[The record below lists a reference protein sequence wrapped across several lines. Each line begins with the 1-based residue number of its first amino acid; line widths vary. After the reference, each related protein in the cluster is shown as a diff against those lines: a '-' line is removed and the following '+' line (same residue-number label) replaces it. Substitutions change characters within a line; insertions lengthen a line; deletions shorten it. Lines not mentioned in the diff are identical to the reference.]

1 MAALKFV
8 PVEWEQIPDL
18 GLYMD
23 QVITFIGRVYA
34 PVYGPDIGAF
44 LSPAMINNYVKGR
57 LIPKPVGK
65 KYSREQIA
73 LLVMIVALKQAATM
87 EDIRALLPPGGDVR
101 TLYETFCQ
109 RFRRVVDDL
118 DTSPEAALD
127 NAIRAAAY
135 RAGCVAGLVGR

>member
-101 TLYETFCQ
+101 TLYDTFCQ

-135 RAGCVAGLVGR
+135 RAGCVAGLAGR

>member
-1 MAALKFV
+1 MALTFTPA
-8 PVEWEQIPDL
+8 EWEQIPDL

-34 PVYGPDIGAF
+34 PVYGPDIKSY

-101 TLYETFCQ
+101 ALYDTFCQ
-109 RFRRVVDDL
+109 RFRRVVEAL
-118 DTSPEAALD
+118 DTAPEAALD
-127 NAIRAAAY
+127 NAIQAAAY
-135 RAGCVAGLVGR
+135 RAGCVAGLQK